1 MGSLAGLLQSRRG
14 WSCWRRLRSPSFRFP
29 NSPAAAAAHLKRAAL
44 WPGCLRGMEEGV
56 DEHEQEDE
64 KQKQPPPP
72 PPRVSTSYRA
82 IQRVGIA
89 VDETNVLPGALQLI
103 RKLRPQWETERVKTK
118 LFTEGITNKLMA
130 CFTAENMGD
139 AVLVRVYG
147 RKTELIVDRAN
158 ELRNFQVLQD
168 HSCAPSLYC
177 TFENGYCYEFMP
189 GKALGPEHIR
199 QPNIFRLVAHEMAK
213 MHRIHTNGSLP
224 KPCLWH
230 RLHKYFN
237 IVKTEFPRKA
247 SNSGLHQEVHIPS
260 LEVLEE
266 EIRWMKEHLS
276 QLRSP
281 IVFCHNDLLSKNII
295 YNKAEGHVRF
305 IDYEYTGYNYQAYD
319 IGNHFN
325 EFAGLNEVDYSLYP
339 SKEIQL
345 QWLRH
350 YLQAYKKLGQED
362 LGGGSKS
369 RGESGAVSEEEL
381 ESLYVQV
388 NQFALASHFLWA
400 CWGLIQAQFSTIDF
414 NFARSKWNQ

>member
-1 MGSLAGLLQSRRG
+1 TLVPSPVINP
-14 WSCWRRLRSPSFRFP
+14 RSSFP
-29 NSPAAAAAHLKRAAL
+29 NPFPGGAEEEEEESARVFSSYPAVR
-44 WPGCLRGMEEGV
+44 
-56 DEHEQEDE
+56 
-64 KQKQPPPP
+64 
-72 PPRVSTSYRA
+72 RVS
-82 IQRVGIA
+82 IA

-103 RKLRPQWETERVKTK
+103 RTLRPQWETERVKTK

-130 CFTAENMGD
+130 CFTDENMRD

-168 HSCAPSLYC
+168 NGCAPNLFC
-177 TFENGYCYEFMP
+177 TFENGYCYEFMS

-199 QPNIFRLVAHEMAK
+199 ESSMFRLVAQEMAK

-230 RLHKYFN
+230 RLYKYLN
-237 IVKTEFPRKA
+237 IVKTEF
-247 SNSGLHQEVHIPS
+247 IPS

-266 EIRWMKEHLS
+266 EIHWMKEHLS
-276 QLRSP
+276 QLQSP

-295 YNKAEGHVRF
+295 YNKTEGHVRF

-339 SKEIQL
+339 CKEVQL
-345 QWLRH
+345 QWLRY
-350 YLQAYKKLGQED
+350 YLQ
-362 LGGGSKS
+362 GG
-369 RGESGAVSEEEL
+369 SGAVSEEEL

-414 NFARSKWNQ
+414 NFKFTLYCSKTPKVSMHYKKK

>member
-1 MGSLAGLLQSRRG
+1 MEEDDEEESRRVPT
-14 WSCWRRLRSPSFRFP
+14 SCYP
-29 NSPAAAAAHLKRAAL
+29 
-44 WPGCLRGMEEGV
+44 
-56 DEHEQEDE
+56 
-64 KQKQPPPP
+64 
-72 PPRVSTSYRA
+72 A
-82 IQRVGIA
+82 IQRVSIA
-89 VDETNVLPGALQLI
+89 VDEKNVLPGALQLI
-103 RKLRPQWETERVKTK
+103 RKLRPQWETERVKSK
-118 LFTEGITNKLMA
+118 LFTEGITNKLVA
-130 CFTAENMGD
+130 CFTEENMGD

-168 HSCAPSLYC
+168 HGCAPSLYC

-199 QPNIFRLVAHEMAK
+199 QPNIFRLVAQEMAK

-230 RLHKYFN
+230 RLFKYFN
-237 IVKTEFPRKA
+237 IVKTEFSRKA
-247 SNSGLHQEVHIPS
+247 SHSRLRSLLHNQRNLELFIQRLVIWNPQLLLPQKRCLGYFRGATLPAISLHQEVHIPS

-266 EIRWMKEHLS
+266 EICWMKEHLS

-295 YNKAEGHVRF
+295 YNETEGHVRF

-339 SKEIQL
+339 CKEVQL
-345 QWLRH
+345 QWLRY
-350 YLQAYKKLGQED
+350 YLQAYKKLSQED
-362 LGGGSKS
+362 QGGGGGSKS
-369 RGESGAVSEEEL
+369 RGWSGGVTEEEL
-381 ESLYVQV
+381 ESLYGQV

-414 NFARSKWNQ
+414 NFARAPATLSSCSC

>member
-1 MGSLAGLLQSRRG
+1 MQEVQFTLLAF
-14 WSCWRRLRSPSFRFP
+14 C
-29 NSPAAAAAHLKRAAL
+29 
-44 WPGCLRGMEEGV
+44 
-56 DEHEQEDE
+56 
-64 KQKQPPPP
+64 
-72 PPRVSTSYRA
+72 TSV
-82 IQRVGIA
+82 Q
-89 VDETNVLPGALQLI
+89 
-103 RKLRPQWETERVKTK
+103 

-130 CFTAENMGD
+130 CFTDENMRD

-168 HSCAPSLYC
+168 NGCAPNLFC
-177 TFENGYCYEFMP
+177 TFENGYCYEFMS

-199 QPNIFRLVAHEMAK
+199 ESSMFRLY
-213 MHRIHTNGSLP
+213 
-224 KPCLWH
+224 
-230 RLHKYFN
+230 KYLN
-237 IVKTEFPRKA
+237 IVKTEFAKKT
-247 SNSGLHQEVHIPS
+247 SNSSFLQEMQIPS

-266 EIRWMKEHLS
+266 EIHWMKEHLS
-276 QLRSP
+276 QLQSP

-295 YNKAEGHVRF
+295 YNKTEGHVRF

-339 SKEIQL
+339 CKEVQL
-345 QWLRH
+345 QWLRY
-350 YLQAYKKLGQED
+350 YLQSYKKLSPED
-362 LGGGSKS
+362 QGEGNKS
-369 RGESGAVSEEEL
+369 RGGSGAVSEEEL

-414 NFARSKWNQ
+414 NFARYADIRFKQYFKTKPVVTSLQMSNNKLEL

>member
-1 MGSLAGLLQSRRG
+1 AGSSPPSPFPSPPHGLPRKPPGAERG
-14 WSCWRRLRSPSFRFP
+14 GGAEEEEEESGRVFSSY
-29 NSPAAAAAHLKRAAL
+29 PAVR
-44 WPGCLRGMEEGV
+44 
-56 DEHEQEDE
+56 
-64 KQKQPPPP
+64 
-72 PPRVSTSYRA
+72 RVS
-82 IQRVGIA
+82 IA

-103 RKLRPQWETERVKTK
+103 RTLRPQWETERVKTK

-130 CFTAENMGD
+130 CFTDENMRD

-168 HSCAPSLYC
+168 NGCAPNLFC
-177 TFENGYCYEFMP
+177 TFENGYCYEFMS

-199 QPNIFRLVAHEMAK
+199 EPSMFRLVAQEMAK

-230 RLHKYFN
+230 RLYKYFN
-237 IVKTEFPRKA
+237 IVKTEF
-247 SNSGLHQEVHIPS
+247 IPS

-266 EIRWMKEHLS
+266 EIHWMKEHLS
-276 QLRSP
+276 QLQSP

-339 SKEIQL
+339 CKEVQL
-345 QWLRH
+345 QWLRY
-350 YLQAYKKLGQED
+350 YLQ
-362 LGGGSKS
+362 GGS
-369 RGESGAVSEEEL
+369 GAISEEEL

-414 NFARSKWNQ
+414 NFKGKMKPNV

>member
-1 MGSLAGLLQSRRG
+1 ME
-14 WSCWRRLRSPSFRFP
+14 
-29 NSPAAAAAHLKRAAL
+29 AAAAAEEEK
-44 WPGCLRGMEEGV
+44 EEGSSSSSSSSP
-56 DEHEQEDE
+56 HAS
-64 KQKQPPPP
+64 PAIL
-72 PPRVSTSYRA
+72 RVNL
-82 IQRVGIA
+82 A
-89 VDETNVLPGALQLI
+89 VEESNVLPGALQLI
-103 RKLRPQWETERVKTK
+103 RKLRPQWESQRVRTK
-118 LFTEGITNKLMA
+118 VFTEGITNKLMA
-130 CFTAENMGD
+130 CFMDENMKD

-168 HSCAPSLYC
+168 HGCAPNLYC
-177 TFENGYCYEFMP
+177 TFENGYCYEFVP

-199 QPNIFRLVAHEMAK
+199 QPNMFRLIAQEMAK
-213 MHRIHTNGSLP
+213 MHRIHNNGSLP

-230 RLHKYFN
+230 RLYKYFN
-237 IVKTEFPRKA
+237 LVKTEFTRKS
-247 SNSGLHQEVHIPS
+247 SNPSLHQEMHIPS

-266 EIRWMKEHLS
+266 EIHWMKEHLS

-281 IVFCHNDLLSKNII
+281 VVFCHNDLLSKNII
-295 YNKAEGHVRF
+295 YNKEEGHVRF

-339 SKEIQL
+339 SKEVQI
-345 QWLRH
+345 QWLRY

-362 LGGGSKS
+362 QEE
-369 RGESGAVSEEEL
+369 RSGIVHEEEL

-400 CWGLIQAQFSTIDF
+400 CWGLIQARFSTIDF
-414 NFARSKWNQ
+414 NFARYADIRFKQYFKTKPVVASLKM

>member
-1 MGSLAGLLQSRRG
+1 MEGAEEEEEESARVFS
-14 WSCWRRLRSPSFRFP
+14 SY
-29 NSPAAAAAHLKRAAL
+29 PAVR
-44 WPGCLRGMEEGV
+44 
-56 DEHEQEDE
+56 
-64 KQKQPPPP
+64 
-72 PPRVSTSYRA
+72 RVS
-82 IQRVGIA
+82 IA

-103 RKLRPQWETERVKTK
+103 RTLRPQWETERVKTK

-130 CFTAENMGD
+130 CFTDENMRD

-168 HSCAPSLYC
+168 NGCAPNLFC
-177 TFENGYCYEFMP
+177 TFENGYCYEFMS

-199 QPNIFRLVAHEMAK
+199 EPSMFSHKKGLLSTSGHGITLSSFSSFLQEM
-213 MHRIHTNGSLP
+213 
-224 KPCLWH
+224 
-230 RLHKYFN
+230 
-237 IVKTEFPRKA
+237 
-247 SNSGLHQEVHIPS
+247 QIPS

-266 EIRWMKEHLS
+266 EIHWMKEHLS
-276 QLRSP
+276 QLQSP

-339 SKEIQL
+339 CKEVQL
-345 QWLRH
+345 QWLRY
-350 YLQAYKKLGQED
+350 YLQSYKKLSPED
-362 LGGGSKS
+362 QGEGNKS
-369 RGESGAVSEEEL
+369 RGGSGAVSEEEL

-414 NFARSKWNQ
+414 NFAR

>member
-29 NSPAAAAAHLKRAAL
+29 NSPAATAAAHLKRAAL

-56 DEHEQEDE
+56 DEDEQ
-64 KQKQPPPP
+64 QKQQPPPPPP

-199 QPNIFRLVAHEMAK
+199 QPNIF
-213 MHRIHTNGSLP
+213 S
-224 KPCLWH
+224 
-230 RLHKYFN
+230 
-237 IVKTEFPRKA
+237 
-247 SNSGLHQEVHIPS
+247 LHQEVHIPS

-414 NFARSKWNQ
+414 NFARYADIRFKQYFKAKPAVTSFKMSK

>member
-1 MGSLAGLLQSRRG
+1 MEGEEEEEESARVFS
-14 WSCWRRLRSPSFRFP
+14 SY
-29 NSPAAAAAHLKRAAL
+29 PAVR
-44 WPGCLRGMEEGV
+44 
-56 DEHEQEDE
+56 
-64 KQKQPPPP
+64 
-72 PPRVSTSYRA
+72 RVS
-82 IQRVGIA
+82 IA

-103 RKLRPQWETERVKTK
+103 RTLRPQWETERVKTK

-130 CFTAENMGD
+130 CFTDENMRD

-168 HSCAPSLYC
+168 NGCAPNLFC
-177 TFENGYCYEFMP
+177 TFENGYCYEFMS

-199 QPNIFRLVAHEMAK
+199 QPNMFRLVAQEMAK
-213 MHRIHTNGSLP
+213 MHKIHTNGSLP

-230 RLHKYFN
+230 RLYKYFN
-237 IVKTEFPRKA
+237 IVKTEFARKA
-247 SNSGLHQEVHIPS
+247 SNSSFLQEMHIPS

-266 EIRWMKEHLS
+266 EIHWMKEHLS

-339 SKEIQL
+339 CKEVQL
-345 QWLRH
+345 QWLRY
-350 YLQAYKKLGQED
+350 YLHSYKKLSQED
-362 LGGGSKS
+362 QGEGNKS
-369 RGESGAVSEEEL
+369 RGGSGAVSEEEL

-414 NFARSKWNQ
+414 NFARCESSRWTLFLE

>member
-1 MGSLAGLLQSRRG
+1 MEEDDEEESRRVPT
-14 WSCWRRLRSPSFRFP
+14 SCYP
-29 NSPAAAAAHLKRAAL
+29 
-44 WPGCLRGMEEGV
+44 
-56 DEHEQEDE
+56 
-64 KQKQPPPP
+64 
-72 PPRVSTSYRA
+72 A
-82 IQRVGIA
+82 IQRVSIA
-89 VDETNVLPGALQLI
+89 VDEKNVLPGALQLI
-103 RKLRPQWETERVKTK
+103 RKLRPQWETERVKSK
-118 LFTEGITNKLMA
+118 LFTEGITNKLVA
-130 CFTAENMGD
+130 CFTEENMGD

-168 HSCAPSLYC
+168 HGCAPSLYC

-199 QPNIFRLVAHEMAK
+199 QPNIFRLVAQEMAK

-230 RLHKYFN
+230 RLFKYFN
-237 IVKTEFPRKA
+237 IVKTEFSRKA
-247 SNSGLHQEVHIPS
+247 SHSSLHQEVHIPS

-266 EIRWMKEHLS
+266 EICWMKEHLS

-295 YNKAEGHVRF
+295 YNETEGHVRF

-339 SKEIQL
+339 CKEVQL
-345 QWLRH
+345 QWLRY
-350 YLQAYKKLGQED
+350 YLQAYKKLSQED
-362 LGGGSKS
+362 QGGGGGSKS
-369 RGESGAVSEEEL
+369 RGWSGGVTEEEL
-381 ESLYVQV
+381 ESLYGQV

-414 NFARSKWNQ
+414 NFARYADIRFKQYFKTKPVVTSLKMSK